1 MALTWLY
8 LYQRQRHWKRVELA
22 RQEVKIFQER
32 QSIKNVLNILDYE
45 EFRTFYITH
54 PRDGRL
60 VSFEANGLSAP
71 ACPSLP
77 TTKWLRPDG
86 GWTKSS
92 AWRRKPKPLIP
103 KPWILS
109 KNIDDEEFFI
119 ELTLRDW
126 FDSFL
131 GGVGLLQYPD

>member
-60 VSFEANGLSAP
+60 VSFEANDYRLRR
-71 ACPSLP
+71 CPSLP
-77 TTKWLRPDG
+77 RPNG
-86 GWTKSS
+86 
-92 AWRRKPKPLIP
+92 
-103 KPWILS
+103 
-109 KNIDDEEFFI
+109 
-119 ELTLRDW
+119 
-126 FDSFL
+126 
-131 GGVGLLQYPD
+131 